1 MKGARTLFC
10 RMSGEPRSSN
20 SYNTIE
26 IKKPEGYKS
35 GTQFYGNDWKEYDRA
50 ALMNV
55 LSECAIPL
63 TFQVE
68 LLVKVHEFHS
78 SIPTK
83 NRATATRTRRVPRLS
98 LRQPKPSERIF
109 APIARVQIGSI
120 SLLCQAHADNVGFS
134 AGTGRFKFSSNC
146 CT

>member
-1 MKGARTLFC
+1 MPD
-10 RMSGEPRSSN
+10 EPRSSN

-35 GTQFYGNDWKEYDRA
+35 GTQFYGNDWKEYDRS
-50 ALMNV
+50 ALINV
-55 LSECAIPL
+55 LSECGILL

-68 LLVKVHEFHS
+68 MLVKVHEFHS

-109 APIARVQIGSI
+109 VPISRVQIGSI
-120 SLLCQAHADNVGFS
+120 FLACRTADNVGFS
-134 AGTGRFKFSSNC
+134 AGTGRFMYSSHC